1 MFMIIPRKL
10 GRLGYI
16 GYLLGLIVVTGI
28 LVAIVLPEI
37 PSNGDDSAS
46 NLLLVLSLILGSLK
60 IFLMDIPRLR
70 SIGWSPWVVLIMLV
84 PFLNGIMQILL
95 LVLPQESYTSG
106 SDSLL
111 KEIQDNVRDKRNR

>member
-1 MFMIIPRKL
+1 MIIPRKL

-28 LVAIVLPEI
+28 LVAIVLPVI

-70 SIGWSPWVVLIMLV
+70 SIGWSPWVVIIMLV